1 MGTLRATTIV
11 VLLGGLA
18 AGGWLYAQGDGCTT
32 LTGAD
37 IAEIEQLYASYNQ
50 GFDFKDV
57 ELYLSAYTDDG
68 VFAGLERH
76 AGEDALR
83 EYLATVWANAE
94 RANRTHN
101 NTSILIAPT
110 AEGAKGRGYFQT
122 IDVTSRPPVVAG
134 HGYFDDTFVKTAD
147 GWRIKTRIL
156 GRPWPYL
163 QRPHTGAGGNWVGS
177 ACG

>member
-83 EYLATVWANAE
+83 EYLARRCGRMLRE
-94 RANRTHN
+94 RTGHTTTRASSSR
-101 NTSILIAPT
+101 
-110 AEGAKGRGYFQT
+110 
-122 IDVTSRPPVVAG
+122 RPPRAP
-134 HGYFDDTFVKTAD
+134 
-147 GWRIKTRIL
+147 R
-156 GRPWPYL
+156 
-163 QRPHTGAGGNWVGS
+163 TGAIS
-177 ACG
+177 RRST